1 MYAAIC
7 QSNLI
12 RPVFCSGPIF
22 HREVGAIEEMEAN
35 EITSQILAAAF
46 KVHTAIGPGVL
57 ESVYQTCLHHE
68 LRKAG
73 LRVEA
78 QVTVPVHYDGLHL
91 ESGYRIDLLVE
102 YMIIVELKCVDAL
115 LPIHKA
121 QLLTYLKLA
130 NKPLGLLLNFDV
142 VHMREGV
149 RRIINNRYKPSASAA
164 SGHV

>member
-1 MYAAIC
+1 
-7 QSNLI
+7 
-12 RPVFCSGPIF
+12 
-22 HREVGAIEEMEAN
+22 MELN
-35 EITSQILAAAF
+35 QISSQILAAAF

-78 QVTVPVHYDGLHL
+78 QVAVPVQYDGLHL
-91 ESGYRIDLLVE
+91 ESGFRIDLLVE
-102 YMIIVELKCVDAL
+102 DRIILELKCIEDI

-130 NKPLGLLLNFDV
+130 NKPLGLLLNFNV
-142 VHMREGV
+142 VHMRDGIKRIV
-149 RRIINNRYKPSASAA
+149 NSRYRRPGLSASGSA
-164 SGHV
+164 